1 MSKPEKNLEK
11 IIDRIIDLEPF
22 EDRMI
27 KKIKLEK
34 PEEEAGKIRSRL
46 DELKIMKISTKEELE
61 EIKSELMVLKEN
73 ERMARFKIEEI
84 KELDRI
90 KRTKIILE
98 RLRLGCKMNSKS
110 YY

>member
-22 EDRMI
+22 EGRMI
-27 KKIKLEK
+27 KKIKLERL
-34 PEEEAGKIRSRL
+34 EDEAGKIRSRL

-61 EIKSELMVLKEN
+61 EIKPELVILKEN

-84 KELDRI
+84 KEIDRI
-90 KRTKIILE
+90 KRTKIHTRNLIIE
-98 RLRLGCKMNSKS
+98 NKK
-110 YY
+110 